1 MNFAIAGTADI
12 QSLDDLLAWGRDHL
26 WMQDRR
32 ANDLQSS
39 GTYSIITKG
48 DGCYL
53 YDINGNRLI
62 DGNSSG
68 FVKAIG
74 HRWPEIADAIAD
86 QLTTLAFAPNSHGCA
101 TVPAI
106 RLARKIADLSPG
118 SLGRTFFCGGGGEA
132 VEVAIQLAR
141 QYQYLSGKRQKTK
154 IISRRPEYHGSTYA
168 TISLGSHADR
178 NNSIFAPLMPG
189 VFQVDAPHCYRCPW
203 GHKDRSPSD
212 CCMLSV
218 ASVRNVI
225 AAEGADTIAAFLA
238 TPFRVGG
245 SLPNPDYW
253 PQVRQICNEAGIVL
267 IADEVTLAF
276 GRAGTW
282 FGMERFGVIPDI
294 MVIGK
299 GLTSGELP
307 VGGVVATKEIADA
320 FDQAKDGL
328 GDFFHG
334 VTFGSHAVVMA
345 AGLKNLE
352 IIEREG
358 LVENSDRMGKYFYE
372 QVTERLLN
380 KHPIVGAVFGGMGLI
395 LSIAL
400 VKSRRTRQTYPGG
413 VNGPFLSRL
422 NELARSNGLFVNMR
436 HTTNIAPPLVATK
449 QILDEIVDILDHSFS
464 QIEREFPPED

>member
-1 MNFAIAGTADI
+1 MNSTITGTVDGE
-12 QSLDDLLAWGRDHL
+12 DLEKLLTSGRDHL

-32 ANDLQSS
+32 AGDLQSS
-39 GTYSIITKG
+39 GRYTIIAKAE
-48 DGCYL
+48 GCYL
-53 YDINGNRLI
+53 YDIGGNRLI

-74 HRWPEIADAIAD
+74 HRRPEIADAIAD
-86 QLTTLAFAPNSHGCA
+86 QLTTLAYAPISHGCA

-118 SLGRTFFCGGGGEA
+118 SLSRCFFCGGGAEA

-141 QYQYLSGKRQKTK
+141 QYQYLSGKTQKTK

-178 NNSIFAPLMPG
+178 NNAIFEPLMPG
-189 VFQVDAPHCYRCPW
+189 VFQVDAPHCYKCPW

-218 ASVRNVI
+218 ASLRNII
-225 AAEGADTIAAFLA
+225 AAEGAETIAAFIA

-282 FGMERFGVIPDI
+282 FGMERFNVVPDI

-307 VGGVVATKEIADA
+307 VGGLVATKEIADA

-328 GDFFHG
+328 GNFYHG
-334 VTFGSHAVVMA
+334 VTFGSHAAVMA

-358 LVENSDRMGKYFYE
+358 LVENSNRMGSYFYE
-372 QVTERLLN
+372 RVTARLLDR
-380 KHPIVGAVFGGMGLI
+380 HPIVGAVFGGMGLI

-400 VKSRRTRQTYPGG
+400 VKNRRTRQAYPGG
-413 VNGPFLSRL
+413 ADGPFLSRL
-422 NELARSNGLFVNMR
+422 NELVRSNGLFLNMR
-436 HTTNIAPPLVATK
+436 HTTNIAPPLIATK
-449 QILDEIVDILDHSFS
+449 QILDDIVDILDHCFS